1 MKAFS
6 SPPTASIDWAISTA
20 ERVGV
25 DLNSRCSRKCA
36 APATLGPS
44 SREPTLTHTPTDAE
58 WDEFLGHFER
68 RKLALGDCGRAYG
81 TSCQHEHS
89 CIRCPVLRV
98 DPAQRSR
105 LETIRDN
112 LSDRVAEAE
121 EAGWLGEADGLRT
134 SLAAAEEKLA
144 ELDHRARQQATV
156 FLATPSLPEMTA
168 RTAADLRS
176 EEFALG
182 RSREFTLRP

>member
-1 MKAFS
+1 M
-6 SPPTASIDWAISTA
+6 
-20 ERVGV
+20 
-25 DLNSRCSRKCA
+25 
-36 APATLGPS
+36 
-44 SREPTLTHTPTDAE
+44 
-58 WDEFLGHFER
+58 
-68 RKLALGDCGRAYG
+68 
-81 TSCQHEHS
+81 
-89 CIRCPVLRV
+89 LRV